1 MERAWIRNVLMA
13 ISGGVGRDMK
23 GLLWELPPAGVSM
36 AVRLA
41 RLPDLE
47 TRLPMML
54 EGRLLEDMVDCRRKG
69 WIFGCCCYVD

>member
-1 MERAWIRNVLMA
+1 
-13 ISGGVGRDMK
+13 MK

-54 EGRLLEDMVDCRRKG
+54 EGRLLEDMVDCRHG
-69 WIFGCCCYVD
+69 LDFGLGLVKHNSYGTDTLK